1 MKKILNFRWIL
12 AGLVFLLVFGT
23 FITSGPQIAQAAS
36 TAPSCRLW
44 YSVKTGETLNIIARR
59 YNVMVQNL
67 VKVNN
72 LVDPYTIYVDQF
84 LCIPRKAPAYSL
96 TIPKYANNLAADFTV
111 TRKSNVLTI
120 STSNFPKKS
129 AYYVKIADS
138 TTPKK
143 FTKVGILQIDKK
155 QNVTVKFIL
164 SNKLRKTQNMQVCL
178 KNSITDENICRPVE

>member
-1 MKKILNFRWIL
+1 
-12 AGLVFLLVFGT
+12 
-23 FITSGPQIAQAAS
+23 
-36 TAPSCRLW
+36 
-44 YSVKTGETLNIIARR
+44 
-59 YNVMVQNL
+59 MVQNL

-72 LVDPYTIYVDQF
+72 LVDPYTIFVDQY

-96 TIPKYANNLAADFTV
+96 TIPKYANNLAANFTV

-155 QNVTVKFIL
+155 QNVMVKFIL

-178 KNSITDENICRPVE
+178 KNSITDENICRPVK